1 MQENHRNNGQFM
13 YSPNN
18 NTNDNIEA
26 YLQNRNKSFYMNNSY
41 QSPENS
47 LSLLPYNSMP
57 ISQYQVG
64 YQFNP
69 QFDNRQK
76 NNTTN
81 NISTNEINLESSIEP
96 NLNNETERNNEKKI
110 NNDEKKKEEPKKGNI
125 DDPDD
130 PDAEVYEK
138 EENKIEEKKNEEDEE
153 VLSALSEE
161 SNNEK
166 EYKNHLLAQYEKV
179 KRVKN
184 KWKVTLKGCIAQKDD
199 MEYVCGKVHGELSRD
214 W

>member
-1 MQENHRNNGQFM
+1 
-13 YSPNN
+13 
-18 NTNDNIEA
+18 
-26 YLQNRNKSFYMNNSY
+26 
-41 QSPENS
+41 
-47 LSLLPYNSMP
+47 MP

-76 NNTTN
+76 NNINN
-81 NISTNEINLESSIEP
+81 NISSNEINLESSIEP
-96 NLNNETERNNEKKI
+96 NINNEIEQINDKNI
-110 NNDEKKKEEPKKGNI
+110 NNDEIKKEEAKEEIVN
-125 DDPDD
+125 DPDLD
-130 PDAEVYEK
+130 VF
-138 EENKIEEKKNEEDEE
+138 EENKVEEKKNEGDEE

-184 KWKVTLKGCIAQKDD
+184 KWKVTLKGCIAQKDN

>member
-1 MQENHRNNGQFM
+1 M

-18 NTNDNIEA
+18 NTNDNIQE
-26 YLQNRNKSFYMNNSY
+26 YLHNRNKSFYMNNSY
-41 QSPENS
+41 QNQENS

-76 NNTTN
+76 NNINN
-81 NISTNEINLESSIEP
+81 NISSNEINLESSIEP
-96 NLNNETERNNEKKI
+96 NINNEIEQINDKNINNNEI
-110 NNDEKKKEEPKKGNI
+110 KKEEAKEEIVN
-125 DDPDD
+125 DPDLD
-130 PDAEVYEK
+130 VF
-138 EENKIEEKKNEEDEE
+138 EENKVEEKKNEGDEE

-184 KWKVTLKGCIAQKDD
+184 KWKVTLKGCIAQKDN

>member
-1 MQENHRNNGQFM
+1 M

-18 NTNDNIEA
+18 NTNDNIQE
-26 YLQNRNKSFYMNNSY
+26 YLHNRNKSFYMNNSY
-41 QSPENS
+41 QNQENS

-76 NNTTN
+76 NNINN
-81 NISTNEINLESSIEP
+81 NISSNEINLESSIETKI
-96 NLNNETERNNEKKI
+96 NNEIEQINDKNI
-110 NNDEKKKEEPKKGNI
+110 NNDEIKKEEAKEEIVN
-125 DDPDD
+125 DPDLD
-130 PDAEVYEK
+130 VF
-138 EENKIEEKKNEEDEE
+138 EENKVEEKKNEGDEE

-184 KWKVTLKGCIAQKDD
+184 KWKVTLKGCIAQKDN

>member
-1 MQENHRNNGQFM
+1 M

-18 NTNDNIEA
+18 NTNDNIQE
-26 YLQNRNKSFYMNNSY
+26 YLHNRNKSFYMNNSY
-41 QSPENS
+41 QNQENS

-76 NNTTN
+76 NNINN
-81 NISTNEINLESSIEP
+81 NISSNEINLESSIEP
-96 NLNNETERNNEKKI
+96 NINNEIEQINDNNI
-110 NNDEKKKEEPKKGNI
+110 NNDEIKKEEAKEEIVN
-125 DDPDD
+125 DPDLD
-130 PDAEVYEK
+130 VF
-138 EENKIEEKKNEEDEE
+138 EENKVEEKKNEGDEE

-184 KWKVTLKGCIAQKDD
+184 KWKVTLKGCIAQKDN

>member
-1 MQENHRNNGQFM
+1 MQENPRSNGQFM

-18 NTNDNIEA
+18 NTNENIEA
-26 YLQNRNKSFYMNNSY
+26 YLQNRNKSFYLNNSY
-41 QSPENS
+41 QNPENS

-96 NLNNETERNNEKKI
+96 NLNNETEQNNTKNT
-110 NNDEKKKEEPKKGNI
+110 NNDEIKKEEPKNEI
-125 DDPDD
+125 VEDPDGD
-130 PDAEVYEK
+130 VFEQ
-138 EENKIEEKKNEEDEE
+138 NKVEEKKNEGDEE

>member
-1 MQENHRNNGQFM
+1 M

-18 NTNDNIEA
+18 NTNDNIQE
-26 YLQNRNKSFYMNNSY
+26 YLHNRNKSFYMNNSY
-41 QSPENS
+41 QNQENS

-76 NNTTN
+76 NNINN
-81 NISTNEINLESSIEP
+81 NISSNEINLESSIEP
-96 NLNNETERNNEKKI
+96 NINNEIEQINDKNI
-110 NNDEKKKEEPKKGNI
+110 NNDEIKKEEAKEEIVN
-125 DDPDD
+125 DPDLD
-130 PDAEVYEK
+130 VF
-138 EENKIEEKKNEEDEE
+138 EENKVEEKKNEGDEKS
-153 VLSALSEE
+153 LSALSEE

-184 KWKVTLKGCIAQKDD
+184 KWKVTLKGCIAQKDN

>member
-1 MQENHRNNGQFM
+1 M

-18 NTNDNIEA
+18 NTNDNIQE
-26 YLQNRNKSFYMNNSY
+26 YLHNRNKSFYMNNSY
-41 QSPENS
+41 QNQENS

-76 NNTTN
+76 NNINN
-81 NISTNEINLESSIEP
+81 NISANEINLESSIEP
-96 NLNNETERNNEKKI
+96 NINNEIEQINDKNI
-110 NNDEKKKEEPKKGNI
+110 NNDEIKKEEAKEEIVN
-125 DDPDD
+125 DPDLD
-130 PDAEVYEK
+130 VF
-138 EENKIEEKKNEEDEE
+138 EENKVEEKKNEGDEE

>member
-1 MQENHRNNGQFM
+1 M

-18 NTNDNIEA
+18 NTNDNIQE
-26 YLQNRNKSFYMNNSY
+26 YLHNRNKSFYMNNSY
-41 QSPENS
+41 QNQENS

-76 NNTTN
+76 NNINN
-81 NISTNEINLESSIEP
+81 NISANEINLESTIEP
-96 NLNNETERNNEKKI
+96 NINNEIEQINDKNI
-110 NNDEKKKEEPKKGNI
+110 NNDEIKKEEAKEEIVN
-125 DDPDD
+125 DPDLD
-130 PDAEVYEK
+130 VF
-138 EENKIEEKKNEEDEE
+138 EENKVEEKKNEGDEE

-166 EYKNHLLAQYEKV
+166 EYNNHLLAQYETV
-179 KRVKN
+179 KRIKT
-184 KWKVTLKGCIAQKDD
+184 KWKVNLKGCIAQKDN
-199 MEYVCGKVHGELSRD
+199 MEYVCGKIHGELERD

>member
-1 MQENHRNNGQFM
+1 M

-18 NTNDNIEA
+18 NTNDNIQE
-26 YLQNRNKSFYMNNSY
+26 YLHNRNKSFYMNNSY
-41 QSPENS
+41 QNQENS

-76 NNTTN
+76 NNINN
-81 NISTNEINLESSIEP
+81 NISANEINLESTIEP
-96 NLNNETERNNEKKI
+96 NINNEIEQINDKNI
-110 NNDEKKKEEPKKGNI
+110 NNDEIKKEEAKEEIVN
-125 DDPDD
+125 DPDLD
-130 PDAEVYEK
+130 VF
-138 EENKIEEKKNEEDEE
+138 EENKVEEKKNEGDEE

-184 KWKVTLKGCIAQKDD
+184 KWKVTLKGCIAQKDN

>member
-1 MQENHRNNGQFM
+1 M

-18 NTNDNIEA
+18 NTNDNIQE
-26 YLQNRNKSFYMNNSY
+26 YLHNRNKSFYMNNSY
-41 QSPENS
+41 QNQENS

-64 YQFNP
+64 FQFNP

-76 NNTTN
+76 NNINN
-81 NISTNEINLESSIEP
+81 NISANEINLESTIEP
-96 NLNNETERNNEKKI
+96 NINNEIEQINDKNI
-110 NNDEKKKEEPKKGNI
+110 NNDEIKKEEAKEEIVN
-125 DDPDD
+125 DPDLD
-130 PDAEVYEK
+130 VF
-138 EENKIEEKKNEEDEE
+138 EENKVEEKKNEGDEE

>member
-1 MQENHRNNGQFM
+1 M

-18 NTNDNIEA
+18 NTNDNIQE
-26 YLQNRNKSFYMNNSY
+26 YLHNRNKSFYMNNSY
-41 QSPENS
+41 QNQENS

-76 NNTTN
+76 NNINN
-81 NISTNEINLESSIEP
+81 NISSNEINLESSIEP
-96 NLNNETERNNEKKI
+96 NINNEIEQINDKNI
-110 NNDEKKKEEPKKGNI
+110 NNDEIKKEEAKEEIVN
-125 DDPDD
+125 DPDLD
-130 PDAEVYEK
+130 VF
-138 EENKIEEKKNEEDEE
+138 EENKEKKKKNEGDEE

-184 KWKVTLKGCIAQKDD
+184 KWKVTLKGCIAQKDN

>member
-1 MQENHRNNGQFM
+1 M

-18 NTNDNIEA
+18 NTNDNIQE
-26 YLQNRNKSFYMNNSY
+26 YLHNRNKSFYMNNSY
-41 QSPENS
+41 QNQENS

-76 NNTTN
+76 NNINN
-81 NISTNEINLESSIEP
+81 NISSNEINLESSIEH
-96 NLNNETERNNEKKI
+96 NINNEIEQINDKNI
-110 NNDEKKKEEPKKGNI
+110 NNDEIKKEEAKEEIVN
-125 DDPDD
+125 DPDLD
-130 PDAEVYEK
+130 VF
-138 EENKIEEKKNEEDEE
+138 EENKVEEKKNEGDEE

-184 KWKVTLKGCIAQKDD
+184 KWKVTLKGCIAQKDN

>member
-1 MQENHRNNGQFM
+1 M

-18 NTNDNIEA
+18 NTNDNIQE
-26 YLQNRNKSFYMNNSY
+26 YLHNRNKSFYMNNSY
-41 QSPENS
+41 QNQENS

-64 YQFNP
+64 FQFNP

-76 NNTTN
+76 NNITN

-96 NLNNETERNNEKKI
+96 NINNETEQINDKNINTDEIKKEEEEKKI
-110 NNDEKKKEEPKKGNI
+110 IN
-125 DDPDD
+125 DPDLD
-130 PDAEVYEK
+130 VF
-138 EENKIEEKKNEEDEE
+138 EENKVEDKKNEGDEE

-179 KRVKN
+179 KRVKS
-184 KWKVTLKGCIAQKDD
+184 KWKVTLKGCIAQKDN

>member
-1 MQENHRNNGQFM
+1 M

-18 NTNDNIEA
+18 NTNDNIQE
-26 YLQNRNKSFYMNNSY
+26 YLHNRNKSFYMNNSY
-41 QSPENS
+41 QNQENS

-76 NNTTN
+76 NNINN
-81 NISTNEINLESSIEP
+81 NISSNEINLESSIEP
-96 NLNNETERNNEKKI
+96 NINNEIEQINDKNI
-110 NNDEKKKEEPKKGNI
+110 NNDEIKKEEAKEEIVN
-125 DDPDD
+125 DPDLD
-130 PDAEVYEK
+130 VF
-138 EENKIEEKKNEEDEE
+138 EENKVEEKKNEGDEE

-166 EYKNHLLAQYEKV
+166 EYKNQLLAQYEKV

-184 KWKVTLKGCIAQKDD
+184 KWKVTLKGCIAQKDN

>member
-1 MQENHRNNGQFM
+1 M

-18 NTNDNIEA
+18 NTNDNIQE
-26 YLQNRNKSFYMNNSY
+26 YLHNRNKSFYMNNSY
-41 QSPENS
+41 QNQENS

-76 NNTTN
+76 NNINN
-81 NISTNEINLESSIEP
+81 NISSNEINLESSIEP
-96 NLNNETERNNEKKI
+96 NINNEIEQINDKNI
-110 NNDEKKKEEPKKGNI
+110 NNDEVKKEEAKEEIVN
-125 DDPDD
+125 DPDLD
-130 PDAEVYEK
+130 VF
-138 EENKIEEKKNEEDEE
+138 EENKVEEKKNEGDEE

-184 KWKVTLKGCIAQKDD
+184 KWKVTLKGCIAQKDN

>member
-1 MQENHRNNGQFM
+1 M

-18 NTNDNIEA
+18 NTNDNIQE
-26 YLQNRNKSFYMNNSY
+26 YLHNRNKSFYMNNSY
-41 QSPENS
+41 QNQENS

-76 NNTTN
+76 NNINN
-81 NISTNEINLESSIEP
+81 NISANEINLESSIEP
-96 NLNNETERNNEKKI
+96 NINNEIEQINDKNI
-110 NNDEKKKEEPKKGNI
+110 NNDEIKKEEAKEEIVN
-125 DDPDD
+125 DPDLD
-130 PDAEVYEK
+130 VF
-138 EENKIEEKKNEEDEE
+138 EENKVEEKKNEGDEE

-184 KWKVTLKGCIAQKDD
+184 KWKVTLKGCIAQKDN

>member
-1 MQENHRNNGQFM
+1 M

-18 NTNDNIEA
+18 NTNDNIQE
-26 YLQNRNKSFYMNNSY
+26 YLHNRNKSFYMNNSY
-41 QSPENS
+41 QNQENS

-76 NNTTN
+76 NNINN
-81 NISTNEINLESSIEP
+81 NISSNEINLESSIEP
-96 NLNNETERNNEKKI
+96 NINNEIEQINDKNI
-110 NNDEKKKEEPKKGNI
+110 NNDEIKKEEAKEEIVN
-125 DDPDD
+125 DPDLD
-130 PDAEVYEK
+130 VF
-138 EENKIEEKKNEEDEE
+138 EENKVEEKNEGDEE

-184 KWKVTLKGCIAQKDD
+184 KWKVTLKGCIAQKDN

>member
-1 MQENHRNNGQFM
+1 M

-18 NTNDNIEA
+18 NTNDNIQE
-26 YLQNRNKSFYMNNSY
+26 YLHNRNKSFYMNNSY
-41 QSPENS
+41 QNQENS

-76 NNTTN
+76 NNINN
-81 NISTNEINLESSIEP
+81 NISSNEINLESSIEP
-96 NLNNETERNNEKKI
+96 NINNEIEQINDKNI
-110 NNDEKKKEEPKKGNI
+110 NNDEIKKEEAKEEIVN
-125 DDPDD
+125 DPDID
-130 PDAEVYEK
+130 VF
-138 EENKIEEKKNEEDEE
+138 EENKVEEKKNEGDEE

-184 KWKVTLKGCIAQKDD
+184 KWKVTLKGCIAQKDN

>member
-1 MQENHRNNGQFM
+1 M

-18 NTNDNIEA
+18 NTNDNIQE
-26 YLQNRNKSFYMNNSY
+26 YLHNRNKSFYMNNSY
-41 QSPENS
+41 QNQENS

-64 YQFNP
+64 FQFNP

-76 NNTTN
+76 NNINN
-81 NISTNEINLESSIEP
+81 NISANEINLESSIEP
-96 NLNNETERNNEKKI
+96 NINNEIEQINDKNI
-110 NNDEKKKEEPKKGNI
+110 NNDEIKKEEAKEEIVN
-125 DDPDD
+125 DPDLD
-130 PDAEVYEK
+130 VF
-138 EENKIEEKKNEEDEE
+138 EENKVEEKKNEGDEE

-184 KWKVTLKGCIAQKDD
+184 KWKVTLKGCIAQKDN

>member
-1 MQENHRNNGQFM
+1 M

-18 NTNDNIEA
+18 NTNDNIQE
-26 YLQNRNKSFYMNNSY
+26 YLHNRNKSFYMNNSY
-41 QSPENS
+41 QNQENS

-76 NNTTN
+76 NNINN
-81 NISTNEINLESSIEP
+81 NISSNEINLESSIEP
-96 NLNNETERNNEKKI
+96 NINNEIEQINDKNINNEEI
-110 NNDEKKKEEPKKGNI
+110 KKEEAKEEIVN
-125 DDPDD
+125 DPDLD
-130 PDAEVYEK
+130 VF
-138 EENKIEEKKNEEDEE
+138 EENKVEEKKNEGDEE

-184 KWKVTLKGCIAQKDD
+184 KWKVTLKGCIAQKDN

>member
-1 MQENHRNNGQFM
+1 M

-18 NTNDNIEA
+18 NTNDNIQE
-26 YLQNRNKSFYMNNSY
+26 YLHNRNKSFYMNNSY
-41 QSPENS
+41 QNQENS

-64 YQFNP
+64 FQFNP

-76 NNTTN
+76 NNINN
-81 NISTNEINLESSIEP
+81 NISSNEINLESSIEP
-96 NLNNETERNNEKKI
+96 NINNEIEQINGKNI
-110 NNDEKKKEEPKKGNI
+110 NNDEIKKEEAKEEIVN
-125 DDPDD
+125 DPDLD
-130 PDAEVYEK
+130 VF
-138 EENKIEEKKNEEDEE
+138 EENKVEEKKNEGDEE

-184 KWKVTLKGCIAQKDD
+184 KWKVTLKGCIAQKDN

>member
-1 MQENHRNNGQFM
+1 M

-18 NTNDNIEA
+18 NTNDNIQE
-26 YLQNRNKSFYMNNSY
+26 YLHNRNKSFYMNNSY
-41 QSPENS
+41 QNQENS

-76 NNTTN
+76 NNINN
-81 NISTNEINLESSIEP
+81 NISSNEINLESSIEH
-96 NLNNETERNNEKKI
+96 NINNEIEQINDKNI
-110 NNDEKKKEEPKKGNI
+110 NNDEIKKEE
-125 DDPDD
+125 
-130 PDAEVYEK
+130 EK
-138 EENKIEEKKNEEDEE
+138 EEIVNDPDLDVFEENKVEEKKNEGDEE

-184 KWKVTLKGCIAQKDD
+184 KWKVTLKGCIAQKDN

>member
-1 MQENHRNNGQFM
+1 MQENPRSNGQFM

-18 NTNDNIEA
+18 NTNENIEA
-26 YLQNRNKSFYMNNSY
+26 YLQNRNKSFYLNNSY
-41 QSPENS
+41 QNQENS

-96 NLNNETERNNEKKI
+96 NLNNETEQNNTKNI
-110 NNDEKKKEEPKKGNI
+110 NNDEIKKEEPKNEI
-125 DDPDD
+125 VQDPDLG
-130 PDAEVYEK
+130 EF
-138 EENKIEEKKNEEDEE
+138 EENKVEEKKNEEDEE

>member
-1 MQENHRNNGQFM
+1 M

-18 NTNDNIEA
+18 NTNDNIQE
-26 YLQNRNKSFYMNNSY
+26 YLRNRNKSFYMNNSY
-41 QSPENS
+41 QNQENS

-76 NNTTN
+76 NNINN
-81 NISTNEINLESSIEP
+81 NISANEINLESSIEP
-96 NLNNETERNNEKKI
+96 NINNEIEQINDKNI
-110 NNDEKKKEEPKKGNI
+110 NNDEIKKEEAKEEIVN
-125 DDPDD
+125 DPDLD
-130 PDAEVYEK
+130 VF
-138 EENKIEEKKNEEDEE
+138 EENKVEEKKNEGDEE

-184 KWKVTLKGCIAQKDD
+184 KWKVTLKGCIAQKDN

>member
-1 MQENHRNNGQFM
+1 M

-18 NTNDNIEA
+18 NTNDNIQE
-26 YLQNRNKSFYMNNSY
+26 YLHNRNKSFYMNNSY
-41 QSPENS
+41 QNQDNS

-76 NNTTN
+76 NNINN
-81 NISTNEINLESSIEP
+81 NISANEINLESTIEP
-96 NLNNETERNNEKKI
+96 NINNEIEQINDKNI
-110 NNDEKKKEEPKKGNI
+110 NNDEIKKEEAKEEIVN
-125 DDPDD
+125 DPDLD
-130 PDAEVYEK
+130 VF
-138 EENKIEEKKNEEDEE
+138 EENKVEEKKNEGDEE

-184 KWKVTLKGCIAQKDD
+184 KWKVTLKGCIAQKDN

>member
-1 MQENHRNNGQFM
+1 M

-18 NTNDNIEA
+18 NTNDNIQE
-26 YLQNRNKSFYMNNSY
+26 YLHNRNKSFYMNNSY
-41 QSPENS
+41 QNQENS

-76 NNTTN
+76 NNINN
-81 NISTNEINLESSIEP
+81 NISANEINLESSIEP
-96 NLNNETERNNEKKI
+96 NINNEIEQTNDKNI
-110 NNDEKKKEEPKKGNI
+110 NNDEIKKEEAKEEIVN
-125 DDPDD
+125 DPDLD
-130 PDAEVYEK
+130 VF
-138 EENKIEEKKNEEDEE
+138 EENKVEEKKNEGDEE

-184 KWKVTLKGCIAQKDD
+184 KWKVTLKGCIAQKDN

>member
-1 MQENHRNNGQFM
+1 M

-18 NTNDNIEA
+18 NTNDNIQE
-26 YLQNRNKSFYMNNSY
+26 YLHNRNKSFYMNNSY
-41 QSPENS
+41 QNQENS

-76 NNTTN
+76 NNINN
-81 NISTNEINLESSIEP
+81 NISENEINLESSIEP
-96 NLNNETERNNEKKI
+96 NINNEIEQINDKNI
-110 NNDEKKKEEPKKGNI
+110 NNDEIKKEEAKEEIVN
-125 DDPDD
+125 DPDLD
-130 PDAEVYEK
+130 VF
-138 EENKIEEKKNEEDEE
+138 EENKVEEKKNEGDEE

-184 KWKVTLKGCIAQKDD
+184 KWKVTLKGCIAQKDN

>member
-1 MQENHRNNGQFM
+1 M

-18 NTNDNIEA
+18 NTNDNIQE
-26 YLQNRNKSFYMNNSY
+26 YLHNRNKSFYMNNSY
-41 QSPENS
+41 QNQENS

-76 NNTTN
+76 NNINN
-81 NISTNEINLESSIEP
+81 NISSNEINLESSIEP
-96 NLNNETERNNEKKI
+96 NINNEIEQINDKNI
-110 NNDEKKKEEPKKGNI
+110 NNDEIKKEEAKEEIVN
-125 DDPDD
+125 DPDLD
-130 PDAEVYEK
+130 VF
-138 EENKIEEKKNEEDEE
+138 EENKVEEKKNEGDEE

-184 KWKVTLKGCIAQKDD
+184 KWKVTLKGCIAQKDN

>member
-1 MQENHRNNGQFM
+1 MQENPRSNGQFM

-18 NTNDNIEA
+18 NTNENIEA
-26 YLQNRNKSFYMNNSY
+26 YLQNRNKSFYLNNSY
-41 QSPENS
+41 QNPENS

-96 NLNNETERNNEKKI
+96 NLNNETEQNNTKNI
-110 NNDEKKKEEPKKGNI
+110 NNDEIKTEEPKNEI
-125 DDPDD
+125 VEDPDRD
-130 PDAEVYEK
+130 IFEQ
-138 EENKIEEKKNEEDEE
+138 NKVEEKKNEEDEE